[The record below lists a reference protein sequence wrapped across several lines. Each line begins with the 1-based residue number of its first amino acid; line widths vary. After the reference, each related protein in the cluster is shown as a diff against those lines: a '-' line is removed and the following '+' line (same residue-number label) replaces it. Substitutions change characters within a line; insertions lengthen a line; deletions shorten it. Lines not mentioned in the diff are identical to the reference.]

1 MRMIITELYVC
12 MVISVVRCSRKG
24 KRRVAQGASFLS
36 VIYFFFSQNDLKQI
50 GQRVRIS
57 MGLNNRI

>member
-1 MRMIITELYVC
+1 MRMIVTELYLC
-12 MVISVVRCSRKG
+12 IVISVVSYSRKG

-36 VIYFFFSQNDLKQI
+36 MIFFFPQNDLKQI